1 MYLNCVNQLKQLTP
15 QTVDRFEIKTEID
28 IFSLLRRGLSHVHL
42 RKNKFSL
49 VILSEMYSESIS
61 QTDMALLESIRHH
74 LLDDDFE
81 DINSMMQP
89 LQVEDV
95 NSSILQQQQQQMP
108 LENFSESDFDL
119 LQNLLED
126 VNTASSFESDYL
138 NNAPS
143 VYSPTSSFGSAV
155 FDFPLQVTSNV
166 VINNNNNYPIPS
178 YGCYDHHK
186 ALNDAVDSVGWI
198 SFDHHQAD
206 QDDQAINEAAAAA
219 AAAATLDMVTY
230 HQTAGLAARDRDQ
243 AKVVHYRGVRT
254 RPWGKYAAE
263 IRDPKK
269 NGARVWLGTYD
280 TPEGAALAYDKA
292 AFEMRGSKAKL
303 NFPHLL
309 GRVNFKP
316 VRVNTT
322 NATKRGSPESEPE
335 LSPTSS
341 SSSSSSS
348 TSSSSSLLMLP
359 EDSPKPKRRN
369 NNGTSAVA

>member
-15 QTVDRFEIKTEID
+15 QTVDWFEIKLKSIYSHFSDVGCLTSTCEKK
-28 IFSLLRRGLSHVHL
+28 IFTC
-42 RKNKFSL
+42 NF
-49 VILSEMYSESIS
+49 SEMYSESIS

-95 NSSILQQQQQQMP
+95 NSSILQQQQQMP

-206 QDDQAINEAAAAA
+206 QDDQAINAA

-322 NATKRGSPESEPE
+322 NTTKRGSPDSEPE
-335 LSPTSS
+335 LSPTSSS